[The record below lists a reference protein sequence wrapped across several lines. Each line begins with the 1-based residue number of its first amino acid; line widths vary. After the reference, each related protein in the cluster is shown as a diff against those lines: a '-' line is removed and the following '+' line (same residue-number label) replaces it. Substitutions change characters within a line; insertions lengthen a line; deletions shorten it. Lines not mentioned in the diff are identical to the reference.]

1 MAGKKFSDIF
11 ATSNTANVA
20 DTDLFA
26 LERTDGNTY
35 ILRAN
40 SIYNYVSNKV
50 LSNRNVAFVNTAAF
64 FANSSHDVIL
74 CNPEQA
80 LNTITVTLPAGSNNK
95 QYTVKCINSVSYG
108 VIVTTS
114 NTAQTTIENATGG
127 TIGTSVTMSTNGQV
141 VTWISYS
148 GVYRKIS

>member
-1 MAGKKFSDIF
+1 MAGKKYSDIF

-26 LERTDGNTY
+26 LQRTDGNTY

-40 SIYNYVSNKV
+40 TLYNYVSNKV
-50 LSNRNVAFVNTAAF
+50 LSNRNVNYVNTATFA
-64 FANSSHDVIL
+64 ANSSHDVIL
-74 CNPEQA
+74 CNPEEA
-80 LNTITVTLPAGSNNK
+80 INTITVTLPAGSNNK

-108 VIVTTS
+108 VVVTTS

-127 TIGTSVTMSTNGQV
+127 TIGTSVTLSTNGQV
-141 VTWISYS
+141 VTWISWS
-148 GVYRKIS
+148 GTYRKIS